1 MTFGLKPG
9 RRDHLRVLGEHD
21 EDIDRICAK
30 YPDRRS
36 ATLPLLFLAQ
46 SVEGYVTEDG
56 MRDVAAIIG
65 STPAEVL
72 AVASFYT
79 MFKKTPQGDYLIS
92 VCRNISCTHL
102 GGRKVL
108 KALEERLGVSAGEMT
123 ADGRFSLEAAE
134 CLATCD
140 GAPSMQV
147 NYEDF
152 YKVAPEEAVALVDR
166 LAKGE
171 TIRSVAGEPVKTSK
185 EIARETALTGAR
197 MPTERIE
204 PDSAV
209 GIGGDSPPADVAPG
223 FRPAAGGDEG
233 SNKDVEAT
241 PSAPADFG
249 NSSKGGGSTDA

>member
-9 RRDHLRVLGEHD
+9 SREGLRVLAEHND
-21 EDIDRICAK
+21 DIDRICAK

-56 MRDVAAIIG
+56 MRDVATILG

-108 KALEERLGVSAGEMT
+108 KALEEKLGVSAGEMT

-140 GAPSMQV
+140 GAPSMQI

-152 YKVAPEEAVALVDR
+152 YKVTPETAVALVDR
-166 LAKGE
+166 LAKGDE
-171 TIRSVAGEPVKTSK
+171 VTSVAGEPVKTAK
-185 EIARETALTGAR
+185 EIARETALTGSLV
-197 MPTERIE
+197 PTDRIE

-223 FRPAAGGDEG
+223 FRPPVGGAGTDKKVEG
-233 SNKDVEAT
+233 T
-241 PSAPADFG
+241 PSGPADFG
-249 NSSKGGGSTDA
+249 SSGSKEPDDA

>member
-9 RRDHLRVLGEHD
+9 SREGLRVLGEHN

-56 MRDVAAIIG
+56 MRDVATILG

-108 KALEERLGVSAGEMT
+108 KALEERLGITAGEMT

-140 GAPSMQV
+140 GAPSMQI

-152 YKVAPEEAVALVDR
+152 YKVTPEQAVTLVDR
-166 LAKGE
+166 LENGD
-171 TIRSVAGEPVKTSK
+171 TITSVAGESVKTAT
-185 EIARETALTGAR
+185 EIARETALTGAHL
-197 MPTERIE
+197 PSERIE

-209 GIGGDSPPADVAPG
+209 GVGGDAPPAEMAPG
-223 FRPAAGGDEG
+223 FRPPVHGNG

-241 PSAPADFG
+241 PSGAADFG
-249 NSSKGGGSTDA
+249 EAAGEDSPDA